1 VELSPGVEGMVHVS
15 EIGWSKTAQPGDVL
29 KPGDRLRVK
38 VLGIEPAGVKGQPRI
53 GLSIKQLEA
62 DPWLSVEDKC
72 KEGDVVRGKV
82 TRCMPFGAFVEIAP
96 GIEGMVHISE
106 MSYTRR
112 VNKTEDIVNPGDL
125 VTVAVKALDLEKK
138 RISLSLRDAEGD
150 PWGEVLDRFAV
161 GQRVEGVLEKKEKF
175 GYFVRL
181 APGITGL
188 LPLGSIRRSASAAAL
203 EKAREGETLTVAVE
217 EINLQRRRIS
227 LAPASEG
234 DEGNWQQFSAQ
245 SAGSSLGALAE
256 KLQNALSS
264 QKKTGR

>member
-1 VELSPGVEGMVHVS
+1 M
-15 EIGWSKTAQPGDVL
+15 
-29 KPGDRLRVK
+29 
-38 VLGIEPAGVKGQPRI
+38 
-53 GLSIKQLEA
+53 
-62 DPWLSVEDKC
+62 
-72 KEGDVVRGKV
+72 
-82 TRCMPFGAFVEIAP
+82 
-96 GIEGMVHISE
+96 
-106 MSYTRR
+106 
-112 VNKTEDIVNPGDL
+112 
-125 VTVAVKALDLEKK
+125 
-138 RISLSLRDAEGD
+138 
-150 PWGEVLDRFAV
+150 

-203 EKAREGETLTVAVE
+203 EKAKEGETLTVAVE

-264 QKKTGR
+264 QKKAGR